1 MNIHQALKNT
11 TEKLNQKN
19 IPSAS
24 LDAEVLLLAAL
35 NKITHPQS
43 PPKKELLKFT
53 KTFLYS
59 HSDYKL
65 NQDEEKKFNNF
76 INRRLKREPVAYIIG
91 HKEFFG
97 LDFIVNKNVLI
108 PRPETE
114 IIVEEVLKII
124 QTTPSSFPN
133 QVEDRLFARRG
144 KIDTPLPRK
153 FDLVDIGTG
162 SGCIL
167 ISVLKNLHFCHSDRS
182 ERGTSERS
190 GGICK
195 HKILISNKDNI
206 KHTLYP
212 LTDPSTPK
220 ACPVLR
226 YGVARDDKL
235 KYAIK
240 NCYALDVSPEA
251 IKVARQNAEII
262 LGEKNKIKFIAGD
275 FSKTL
280 NENIF
285 NDPRDLIITA
295 NLPYLSEEEYRKTQP
310 EIKNF
315 EPEIALA
322 ASENGEALIKKLLQK
337 IAALSQKITHPKNIF
352 ILLEMDPFQT
362 KDILRY
368 VKKILPRSKTEI
380 IKDLAGKDRMVKII
394 L

>member
-114 IIVEEVLKII
+114 IIVEEVLKIVETRFI
-124 QTTPSSFPN
+124 ASS
-133 QVEDRLFARRG
+133 A
-144 KIDTPLPRK
+144 DTRSIASLRK